1 MKELTDFNLNGYV
14 YVKLT
19 DTGRN
24 ELKRQHDELYSMLPN
39 VNEPYVEP
47 EVDDDGLSKFQMWVL
62 ISSLGHL
69 CRMGLEQPFETT
81 IKIGKSL

>member
-1 MKELTDFNLNGYV
+1 MKELTDFNLNGDV

-19 DTGRN
+19 DVGRN
-24 ELKRQHDELYSMLPN
+24 ELERQHYELYSMLPN
-39 VNEPYVEP
+39 IKRSYVEP
-47 EVDDDGLSKFQMWVL
+47 EVDDEGFSKFQMWVL
-62 ISSLGHL
+62 MSSLGHL